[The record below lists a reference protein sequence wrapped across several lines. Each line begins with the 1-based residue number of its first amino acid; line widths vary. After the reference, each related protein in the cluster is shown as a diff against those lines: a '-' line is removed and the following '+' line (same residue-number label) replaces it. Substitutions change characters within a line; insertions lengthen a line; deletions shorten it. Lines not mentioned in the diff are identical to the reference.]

1 MQLKINKISVKI
13 ENFYQLKLS
22 CNADGINAEYAYYVY
37 RNNELV
43 DKFFYS
49 PQSSFLYNLVEE
61 GNYKVRVFVR
71 LLDKTITK
79 YSEEI
84 YFSGFANSITKRNKP
99 DILIFG
105 VSKTSMM
112 IKKILEK
119 RYNVLS
125 YLEDDISKIGR
136 TFFGLP
142 INDVWAYRNKNLEI
156 VVDEF
161 HDPYKLKDSNKY
173 DFFSYDLHP
182 SNIVTKTMYQLKA
195 LELYKIS
202 RFCYLNGFAEG
213 ADYIRDFIQ
222 FKFNSFIPYTAK
234 IGEGTRFGYGG
245 VGMIIHKKAIIGKN
259 CVISQNVTIG
269 SRGPLPIIGDNV
281 FVAPGAKCIGGTIGN
296 NVVIGANSVV
306 TKDIPDNCV
315 VAGVPAKVISTDI
328 SKYNKYIK

>member
-1 MQLKINKISVKI
+1 MMLKINKISVEI

-22 CNADGINAEYAYYVY
+22 CSAEGENLKYAYYVY
-37 RNNELV
+37 RNDELV
-43 DKFFYS
+43 EKFLYTH
-49 PQSSFLYNLVEE
+49 QSNFLYNLDQE

-71 LLDKTITK
+71 DVDKTITK
-79 YSEEI
+79 YTKDI
-84 YFSGFANSITKRNKP
+84 YFSGFVNSTTKQNKS
-99 DILIFG
+99 DILLFG

-112 IKKILEK
+112 MKKILEK
-119 RYNVLS
+119 RYNVLC
-125 YLEDDISKIGR
+125 YLEDDPSKIGK
-136 TFFGLP
+136 TFFDLP
-142 INDVWAYRNKNLEI
+142 IRDIRDYRKSNIEI

-161 HDPYKLKDSNKY
+161 HDPHTFKDANKY

-202 RFCYLNGFAEG
+202 RFCYLNGFVEG

-222 FKFNSFIPYTAK
+222 FKFNSFIPYTAE

-245 VGMIIHKKAIIGKN
+245 VGLIIHKKAKIGKN

-269 SRGPLPIIGDNV
+269 SRGPLPIIGDHV

-306 TKDIPDNCV
+306 TKDIPSNCV
-315 VAGVPAKVISTDI
+315 VAGVPAKVISTDM
-328 SKYNKYIK
+328 SKYNRYFK

>member
-1 MQLKINKISVKI
+1 MKMKINNISVYL

-22 CNADGINAEYAYYVY
+22 CKAEGSNLNYAYYVY
-37 RNNELV
+37 RNNEIV
-43 DKFFYS
+43 EKFFYTS
-49 PQSSFLYNLVEE
+49 KSTFLYNLSQE

-71 LLDKTITK
+71 NSEKTITQ
-79 YSEEI
+79 YSKEVYFGGFINSNIKSNKSDLFI
-84 YFSGFANSITKRNKP
+84 Y
-99 DILIFG
+99 G

-125 YLEDDISKIGR
+125 YLEDDISKVGK
-136 TFFGLP
+136 TYFGLP
-142 INDVWAYRNKNLEI
+142 IVDIWSQRNKGIEI
-156 VVDEF
+156 VVDGF
-161 HDPYKLKDSNKY
+161 HDPYKLKDNNKY
-173 DFFSYDLHP
+173 DFFKYDLHP

-195 LELYKIS
+195 LELYRIS
-202 RFCYLNGFAEG
+202 RFCYLNGFSEG

-222 FKFNSFIPYTAK
+222 FKFNSFIPYTAE

-245 VGMIIHKKAIIGKN
+245 VGMVIHKKAKIGKN

-281 FVAPGAKCIGGTIGN
+281 FVAPGAKCIGGSIGN

-306 TKDIPDNCV
+306 TKDIPDGCV
-315 VAGVPAKVISTDI
+315 VAGVPAKVISTDLT
-328 SKYNKYIK
+328 KYKSYLK